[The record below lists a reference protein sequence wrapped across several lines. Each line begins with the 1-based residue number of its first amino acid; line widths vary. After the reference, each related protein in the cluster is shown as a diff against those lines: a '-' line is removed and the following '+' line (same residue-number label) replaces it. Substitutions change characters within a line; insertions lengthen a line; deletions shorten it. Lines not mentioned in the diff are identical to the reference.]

1 MRRLAL
7 LSLIVAPLAC
17 SEDTTNTGG
26 VETDGASDSG
36 ATSTGGGG
44 TQGESGDASAEGT
57 TTGADGSS
65 SGAGDDAAELPP
77 PPATGIQ
84 IVDVTADQGLRIPI
98 ATNGELIG
106 GSQRNAA
113 ILQDRPALIR
123 AFYEVDP
130 GYEAREVYATL
141 YVEQTDGRV
150 TEYGNFVTALDK
162 DCGDQSLIDC
172 RYATLPNSLF
182 WRVDAEDMQPG
193 ASYRIE
199 IVEAKPGHEND
210 VSDKVPYFPTD
221 GSSTMVFGVEQSYL
235 KMRVVLVP
243 FAHTIAADCPEAPDL
258 EEEYGTDVDGN
269 PRTVA
274 DFFAERLLAQ
284 NPVDEVEVIVHP
296 TENFQGSLQGTQLLG
311 RLQEMRFA
319 ENAPPEYFYY
329 GVARPCDGGPDF
341 AGVAQIGGPT
351 VGDAAQRV
359 GWGVFYGN
367 TGTTAE
373 TFVHEIGHEQGRAH
387 IACNGEEGGPDPSY
401 PGHPDGDLLS
411 YGSDVFGTQLKV
423 HKPSD
428 HDYMTYCSSTWVS
441 AWGWAKV
448 LPWIAEMSSW
458 ELGDKAAE
466 IEASKQRLLVGTVRA
481 DGTEDWYVTEGWFPA
496 HRASADS
503 KVRLGGLGVGS
514 LELPTVWEPW
524 EKSDDYNVIAALP
537 DAFEL
542 ATEFTW
548 VTGITEHAIDR
559 TAIRYVGPSSLATPD

>member
-1 MRRLAL
+1 
-7 LSLIVAPLAC
+7 
-17 SEDTTNTGG
+17 
-26 VETDGASDSG
+26 
-36 ATSTGGGG
+36 
-44 TQGESGDASAEGT
+44 
-57 TTGADGSS
+57 
-65 SGAGDDAAELPP
+65 
-77 PPATGIQ
+77 
-84 IVDVTADQGLRIPI
+84 
-98 ATNGELIG
+98 
-106 GSQRNAA
+106 
-113 ILQDRPALIR
+113 
-123 AFYEVDP
+123 
-130 GYEAREVYATL
+130 
-141 YVEQTDGRV
+141 
-150 TEYGNFVTALDK
+150 
-162 DCGDQSLIDC
+162 
-172 RYATLPNSLF
+172 
-182 WRVDAEDMQPG
+182 
-193 ASYRIE
+193 
-199 IVEAKPGHEND
+199 
-210 VSDKVPYFPTD
+210 
-221 GSSTMVFGVEQSYL
+221 
-235 KMRVVLVP
+235 
-243 FAHTIAADCPEAPDL
+243 
-258 EEEYGTDVDGN
+258 
-269 PRTVA
+269 
-274 DFFAERLLAQ
+274 
-284 NPVDEVEVIVHP
+284 
-296 TENFQGSLQGTQLLG
+296 
-311 RLQEMRFA
+311 
-319 ENAPPEYFYY
+319 
-329 GVARPCDGGPDF
+329 
-341 AGVAQIGGPT
+341 